1 MALYKS
7 PVIGERE
14 DLLSVLRD
22 LRPYYFSLLV
32 AQLAVWV
39 VVVFLSE
46 RSGCIDE
53 DIAGCAVTIG
63 LKMSGLVPLSL
74 ITSVIFVDAGR
85 YLMVLL
91 RNSRERLITRAK
103 MEANAEGR
111 AEGKVEG
118 RAEGRA
124 EGKVEGRAEGRAEG
138 KVEGKAEGA
147 NEMHDKWSAWNVRRI
162 EHERRGEPFDVPP
175 PSPEDCGR

>member
-1 MALYKS
+1 MALYES

-91 RNSRERLITRAK
+91 RNSPGKTD
-103 MEANAEGR
+103 NASQNG
-111 AEGKVEG
+111 G
-118 RAEGRA
+118 
-124 EGKVEGRAEGRAEG
+124 
-138 KVEGKAEGA
+138 
-147 NEMHDKWSAWNVRRI
+147 
-162 EHERRGEPFDVPP
+162 ERRRQSRRQSRGQ
-175 PSPEDCGR
+175 SRR

>member
-1 MALYKS
+1 MALYES
-7 PVIGERE
+7 PRIGERE

-32 AQLAVWV
+32 VQLAVWG

-46 RSGCIDE
+46 RSVCINE
-53 DIAGCAVTIG
+53 DIAGCTVTIG

-74 ITSVIFVDAGR
+74 ITSVILVDAGR

-103 MEANAEGR
+103 IEANA
-111 AEGKVEG
+111 
-118 RAEGRA
+118 
-124 EGKVEGRAEGRAEG
+124 
-138 KVEGKAEGA
+138 EGKAEGA
-147 NEMHDKWSAWNVRRI
+147 NEMHAKWSAWNVRRI

-175 PSPEDCGR
+175 PSPEDCDR